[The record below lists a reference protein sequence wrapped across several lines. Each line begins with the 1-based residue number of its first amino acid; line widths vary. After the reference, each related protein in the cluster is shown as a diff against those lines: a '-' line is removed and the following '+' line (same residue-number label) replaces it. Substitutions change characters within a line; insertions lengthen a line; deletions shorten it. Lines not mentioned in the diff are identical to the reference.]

1 MELKYSPTSP
11 YVRKVLVVA
20 HELGIKDRL
29 QLTNTDPR
37 AERASL
43 SQLNPLSKIPTLIT
57 DGGAVMFDSSV
68 ICEFLDAEFGDHRL
82 LPSSGQRRWEILTR
96 SVLAQGALDAAILV
110 RLEEMRPES
119 ERSAHWIATQLGRVQ
134 SVLDHFEATIARS
147 GAGLDL
153 SQITLACTLG
163 WIQFRHPA
171 RLWFDQREQ
180 LKRWFEEI
188 SQRPS
193 LRATAPNA

>member
-20 HELGIKDRL
+20 HELGIMDRL

-82 LPSSGQRRWEILTR
+82 LPSSGRRRWEILTR
-96 SVLAQGALDAAILV
+96 SVLAQGALDAAIFV
-110 RLEEMRPES
+110 RLEEMRLES

-163 WIQFRHPA
+163 WLQFRHSA
-171 RLWFDQREQ
+171 RPWFDQREQ